1 MPRTLRVLSLLLIT
15 ATLAL
20 GVRISQSTQADE
32 PSLADELPRIP
43 ATEPADVMDTFE
55 IQHGFQLELV
65 AHEPLVAD
73 PVDAC
78 FDEQGRLYVAEM
90 HGYPYSEEVRAQQ
103 PEPIG
108 KVDAGVVRLLEDT
121 DGDGVF
127 DESWKFAEGISW
139 PTSVCCYDGG
149 VFVIAPEKLWY
160 FKDTD
165 GDHVA
170 DVREIVFTGLSRA
183 NVQGLANNLKW
194 GLDNRIYASGGTNS
208 DSVLTRDGEEVGSL
222 RGRNFAFDPK
232 TGEVEFLTGGRQF
245 GHSFDDFG
253 NAFVCSNSN
262 HIQHIVFPIKYIN
275 RTPGVT
281 VSGAI
286 RTIAAEGAAAPV
298 YRKSPAE
305 PWRIVR
311 TRRRAADPNFADR
324 APATELVATGF
335 FTSATGV
342 TIYRGD
348 AYPEPFRGNAFIG
361 DVGGNLVHR
370 KTLAP
375 NGVTFT
381 ATRADQDVEFITST
395 DNWFRPVNFV
405 NGPDGCLY
413 ILDMYRETIEH
424 PFSIPEDIKQH
435 LDLESGDDRGRIYR
449 IAPPEWKQKPFPNL
463 AEMNTSKLVDQLN
476 STNAWNRVTAQRL
489 LWEQQDQAAVEPLHA
504 LVENSTSDTA
514 RVHALYTL
522 DGLGALTQA
531 DLFAALDPPDPRV
544 AEQAVLLAEKHHADF
559 PGAGEI
565 LFRAIAEYPEDARVQ
580 FQVAFSL
587 GEFDEQTTARGLAL
601 LASNPNLSSDVQQA
615 MLTSVGNRGPQLV
628 TSLLAR
634 SDLADGEVRWLQRLA
649 ELITVNGGAPDV
661 VNALTDM
668 PDGDR
673 RAAVA
678 AAVLQ
683 SVARGL
689 TTRGNTLSQLA
700 ATDDISDEARAI
712 VSASFATARASA
724 LDADAQTSTRA
735 AAVTFLSHDETE
747 NLIDLTEQLLTPQQP
762 QAIQSAVVR
771 AVSDHPGAEVTAGLL
786 ESWAATSPAV
796 RIEIIDALL
805 RSQARTE
812 QLFAAI
818 EAGDV
823 KPGEIA
829 ADKRQALLSHPVA
842 AVRGLAEQHFG
853 VADADRAKVIAD
865 YEPALEEET
874 NAERGVAVFKKV
886 CANCHKVGE
895 EGHAVGPDLASVV
908 NKSPR
913 DLLIAMLDPNRE
925 AQPNFTN
932 YSVLLEDGRIVTGII
947 VDETADTLT
956 LRRAEGKEDVILRNQ
971 IEELRSTGL
980 SLMPVGLEKDI
991 TPEQMADVIAFIKSI
1006 PPKEAGK

>member
-1 MPRTLRVLSLLLIT
+1 MTPSPRIPHLLLAVTLLIAGIAAT
-15 ATLAL
+15 RSNGDDDPTLA
-20 GVRISQSTQADE
+20 E
-32 PSLADELPRIP
+32 ELPRIP
-43 ATEPADVMDTFE
+43 PTEPADVMEKFE
-55 IQHGFQLELV
+55 IQHGFELELV
-65 AHEPLVAD
+65 AYEPLVAD

-78 FDEQGRLYVAEM
+78 FDEHGRLYVAEM

-108 KVDAGVVRLLEDT
+108 KKDSGVIRLLEDT

-127 DESWKFAEGISW
+127 DESWKFADGISW

-149 VFVIAPEKLWY
+149 VFVIAPSNIWY

-165 GDHVA
+165 GDHIA
-170 DVREIVFTGLSRA
+170 DVGELVFTGLSRA

-208 DSVLTRDGEEVGSL
+208 DSVLKAGDEDVGAL
-222 RGRNFAFDPK
+222 RGRNFALDPK
-232 TGEVEFLTGGRQF
+232 TREVEFLTGGRQF
-245 GHSFDDFG
+245 GHSFDDWG

-262 HIQHIVFPIKYIN
+262 HIQHVVFPIKYIN

-286 RTIAAEGAAAPV
+286 RTIAAGGPAAPV
-298 YRKSPAE
+298 FRKSPAE

-311 TRRRAADPNFADR
+311 TRRRASDPNFANR

-348 AYPEPFRGNAFIG
+348 AYPEPFQGNAFIG

-370 KTLAP
+370 KTFTP

-424 PFSIPEDIKQH
+424 PYSIPEDIKAH
-435 LDLESGDDRGRIYR
+435 LDLEGGDDRGRIYR
-449 IAPPEWKQKPFPNL
+449 LVSPGQQHKPFPNL
-463 AEMNTSKLVDQLN
+463 AEMNAAELVYQLN

-489 LWEQQDQAAVEPLHA
+489 IWERQDQSAVEPLRK
-504 LVENSTSDTA
+504 LVRASASNTA

-522 DGLGALTQA
+522 EGLSALTED
-531 DLFAALDPPDPRV
+531 DLTAALDPPDPRV
-544 AEQAVLLAEKHHADF
+544 AEQAVRIAEAHHADWSDVS
-559 PGAGEI
+559 EV
-565 LFRAIAEYPEDARVQ
+565 LFQAAAEFPEDARVQ

-587 GEFDEQTTARGLAL
+587 GEFDDETAARGLAM
-601 LASNPNLSSDVQQA
+601 LAANPNLSSDVQQA
-615 MLTSVGNRGPQLV
+615 MLTSVGSRGPQMIS
-628 TSLLAR
+628 SLLDR
-634 SDLADGEVRWLQRLA
+634 GDELQSGEIRWLQRVAQLV
-649 ELITVNGGAPDV
+649 TVNNNAPPV
-661 VNALTDM
+661 VNALARM
-668 PDGDR
+668 PQSEKSP
-673 RAAVA
+673 ALVT
-678 AAVLQ
+678 AVLR

-689 TTRGNTLSQLA
+689 TTRGQILSHLPA
-700 ATDDISDEARAI
+700 ASNLTEEAADIISSEFETTRAI
-712 VSASFATARASA
+712 A
-724 LDADAQTSTRA
+724 LDADAGTSARA
-735 AAVTFLSHDETE
+735 AAIAFLSHDLTE
-747 NLIDLTEQLLTPQQP
+747 SLSDLTEELLTPQQP
-762 QAIQSAVVR
+762 QAIQLAVVR
-771 AVSDHPGAEVTAGLL
+771 AVSDHPGHAVTPVLL
-786 ESWAATSPAV
+786 ESWPATGPAV
-796 RIEIIDALL
+796 RLEIVDALL
-805 RSQARTE
+805 RSQARAE

-818 EAGDV
+818 DAGDV
-823 KPGEIA
+823 KAGEIA
-829 ADKRQALLSHPVA
+829 PDKRQALLSHPVA
-842 AVRGLAEQHFG
+842 KLAALAKQHFG
-853 VADADRAKVIAD
+853 VANADRAKIITD
-865 YEPALEEET
+865 YEPALDEET
-874 NAERGVAVFKKV
+874 SAERGTVVFKKI

-895 EGHAVGPDLASVV
+895 TGHAVGPDLASVV

-932 YSVLLEDGRIVTGII
+932 YSVS
-947 VDETADTLT
+947 T
-956 LRRAEGKEDVILRNQ
+956 LR
-971 IEELRSTGL
+971 
-980 SLMPVGLEKDI
+980 
-991 TPEQMADVIAFIKSI
+991 
-1006 PPKEAGK
+1006 

>member
-1 MPRTLRVLSLLLIT
+1 MTPASRSPQLLL
-15 ATLAL
+15 AVALLLA
-20 GVRISQSTQADE
+20 GIAASRSSGDDE

-43 ATEPADVMDTFE
+43 PTEPADVMEKFE

-78 FDEQGRLYVAEM
+78 FDEHGRLYVAEM

-108 KVDAGVVRLLEDT
+108 KKDAGVIRLLEDT
-121 DGDGVF
+121 NGDGIF
-127 DESWKFAEGISW
+127 DESWKFADGISW

-149 VFVIAPEKLWY
+149 VFVIAPSNIWY

-165 GDHVA
+165 DDHIA

-194 GLDNRIYASGGTNS
+194 GLDNRIYASGG
-208 DSVLTRDGEEVGSL
+208 
-222 RGRNFAFDPK
+222 
-232 TGEVEFLTGGRQF
+232 
-245 GHSFDDFG
+245 
-253 NAFVCSNSN
+253 
-262 HIQHIVFPIKYIN
+262 IQHIVFPIKYIN

-298 YRKSPAE
+298 FRKSPAE

-311 TRRRAADPNFADR
+311 TRRRAADPNFANR

-348 AYPEPFRGNAFIG
+348 AYPEPFQGNAFIG

-370 KTLAP
+370 KTMTP

-424 PFSIPEDIKQH
+424 PYSIPEDIKSH

-449 IAPPEWKQKPFPNL
+449 LVPPGWQRTPFPNL
-463 AEMNTSKLVDQLN
+463 ARMDAAELVDQLK
-476 STNAWNRVTAQRL
+476 STNAWNRITAQRL
-489 LWEQQDQAAVEPLHA
+489 IWERQDQSAVEHLRG
-504 LVENSTSDTA
+504 LVRDSASNTA

-522 DGLGALTQA
+522 EGLNALTEG
-531 DLFAALDPPDPRV
+531 DLMAALDPPDPRV
-544 AEQAVLLAEKHHADF
+544 AEQAVRIAETHHADW
-559 PGAGEI
+559 PDVSEV
-565 LFRAIAEYPEDARVQ
+565 LFEAAAEFPEDARVQ
-580 FQVAFSL
+580 FQVAFSF
-587 GEFDEQTTARGLAL
+587 GEFDDETAARGLAM
-601 LASNPNLSSDVQQA
+601 LAANPNLPSDVQQA
-615 MLTSVGNRGPQLV
+615 MLTSVGSRGRGMISSLV
-628 TSLLAR
+628 GRVDELQS
-634 SDLADGEVRWLQRLA
+634 GEIRWLERLA
-649 ELITVNGGAPDV
+649 QLATVNGNAPDV
-661 VNALTDM
+661 VNALARM
-668 PDGDR
+668 PESEKSP
-673 RAAVA
+673 AVA
-678 AAVLQ
+678 SAVLR

-689 TTRGNTLSQLA
+689 TTRGQILSKLPA
-700 ATDDISDEARAI
+700 ASNLTEEAADIISSE
-712 VSASFATARASA
+712 FETARAVA
-724 LDADAQTSTRA
+724 LDADAGTSARVA
-735 AAVTFLSHDETE
+735 AITFLSHDQTET
-747 NLIDLTEQLLTPQQP
+747 LIDLTEELLTPQQP

-771 AVSDHPGAEVTAGLL
+771 AVSDHPGHEVTAGLL
-786 ESWAATSPAV
+786 ESWAATGPAV
-796 RIEIIDALL
+796 RLEIVDALL
-805 RSQARTE
+805 RSQVRAE

-823 KPGEIA
+823 KAGEIA
-829 ADKRQALLSHPVA
+829 PDKRQALLSHPVA
-842 AVRGLAEQHFG
+842 KLAELAKQHFG
-853 VADADRAKVIAD
+853 VANADRAKIITD
-865 YEPALEEET
+865 YEPALDEET
-874 NAERGVAVFKKV
+874 SAERGVVVFKKV

-895 EGHAVGPDLASVV
+895 TGHSVGPDLASVV

-925 AQPNFTN
+925 AQPNYTN
-932 YSVLLEDGRIVTGII
+932 YNVLLDDGRIVTGII
-947 VDETADTLT
+947 VDETADTIT

-971 IEELRSTGL
+971 IDELRSSGL

-991 TPEQMADVIAFIKSI
+991 TAQEMADVIAFIKSI
-1006 PPKEAGK
+1006 PPKDAGK